1 MKQFICTLFMIGF
14 GASSIAQSNQFD
26 SLVSMAAAKNNFSGV
41 ALLAVDGKVVAKKA
55 VGMQPDV
62 KFRIA
67 SMTKVF
73 TALLIMK
80 LVEDRKIE
88 LQGTI
93 GNYFPAYKGPG
104 RDLVT
109 VHHLLT
115 YSSGIANLLEPQ
127 GMKPYQTRLSLDSFI
142 DLYCSGQMVDTPG
155 LISNYANTE
164 YVLLHKII
172 EQVSGKSYEAYLD
185 QVILSPL
192 RLTNTGVAR
201 GGKKIRGMVQ
211 AYTLGDSTR
220 VFTPD
225 EDYLP
230 EMYFGAGFL
239 YSTAQD
245 LLTLDD
251 AIFNNRLL
259 QKQTTDLLLKIN
271 ETLGYTAYGFW
282 GSTGWGNF
290 QEPFYYRTGGILGS
304 TSNWIHAMN
313 SRKTVIVLSNTNATN
328 LYELSEKIYLLKD

>member
-1 MKQFICTLFMIGF
+1 MKPEDKL
-14 GASSIAQSNQFD
+14 
-26 SLVSMAAAKNNFSGV
+26 K
-41 ALLAVDGKVVAKKA
+41 
-55 VGMQPDV
+55 
-62 KFRIA
+62 IA

-73 TALLIMK
+73 TALLTMK
-80 LVEDRKIE
+80 LVEEGKIDLKE
-88 LQGTI
+88 TI
-93 GNYFPAYKGPG
+93 GRYFPAYKGPG

-109 VHHLLT
+109 IHQLLT

-155 LISNYANTE
+155 LRSNYANTE

-172 EQVSGKSYEAYLD
+172 ERVSGKSYEAYLNH
-185 QVILSPL
+185 VILKPL
-192 RLTNTGVAR
+192 ELTNTGVAR
-201 GGKKIRGMVQ
+201 AGKKIPRLVQ
-211 AYTLGDSTR
+211 AYTYNDSTR
-220 VFTPD
+220 TFSRD

-245 LLTLDD
+245 LLTLDN

-259 QKQTTDLLLKIN
+259 KKQTTDQLLTIN
-271 ETLGYTAYGFW
+271 ENIGYTAYGFW

-313 SRKTVIVLSNTNATN
+313 SRKTVIVLSNNNATN
-328 LYELSEKIYLLKD
+328 LYELSEKIYLLKH